1 MASTLGPLIPSII
14 AGSAQA
20 FDRIT
25 QATRVRAA
33 ADLVET
39 TAGAQS
45 AVIAAVWRAHGGCLI
60 VWTPTPDSADRCAND
75 LAFYLDDTGQ
85 AVHVLR
91 PREESSSG
99 FSSPTER
106 SARIEVLAALAA
118 GRPGVYCAPHAALRQ
133 RLPDAA
139 QWRDLSLGLQRGKAY
154 EWEELL
160 ARLVSLGYE
169 RADVVSAVGEFA
181 VRGGIVDCFPATAE
195 YPLRLEFFGDT
206 LESIRTF
213 SLSDQRSIG
222 SQESTLIV
230 PWRDD
235 DPGAHGVFIGEYA
248 PDALV
253 VVENA
258 ELIIAVDQSLSAER
272 DDQTVAQA
280 DEDTEVVSGATSA
293 APKAGASEAAKAAEV
308 EPARKTIPKIAGVPG
323 AGAAE
328 VAPGPK
334 PGLKRPGLHD
344 AASPFSLADISARV
358 NTHPILTFAGAGP
371 RVTRDADVTVAL
383 PSVPAPSF
391 NRSMERFVEDVRAR
405 VATGQLVA
413 IASVGHRRIHEVLD
427 EHAVAVS
434 ATPKL
439 WRRGDGGRVVVAD
452 GALDCGFEL
461 TSLGLTVLGDAELF
475 GQPAHRQRLRAAK
488 ESVPITE
495 ADLEVGEYFVH
506 TGHGIGRYLGLEHI
520 VVNDVGRD
528 FLTLAYA
535 GHDRLYVP
543 VEMMHLVRRYV
554 AGDGAAPRLS
564 KMGGSDWAR
573 TRSRV
578 REAVDKIA
586 EGLVRLYAERER
598 AQGHAF
604 AADTPWQAELEE
616 SFPYDETP
624 DQRGAIDAVKA
635 DMERPRP
642 MDRLIC
648 GDVGYG
654 KTEVAIRAA
663 FKAIM
668 DQEQVALLAPTTV
681 LAAQHFRTFT
691 QRFAA
696 FPVNV
701 VLLSRLRSKA
711 EQKVSIGKLA
721 DGTADLAI
729 GTHRLLQRDVG
740 FKRLGLVIV
749 DEEQR
754 FGVAHKER
762 LKELRRSVDVLTL
775 SATPIPRTLHMGL
788 VGVRDMSLIQTA
800 PSDRVAIKTIV
811 APTSD
816 ALIASALRQELD
828 RGGQVY
834 FVHNRIESI
843 YAVRDALQSL
853 APRARIVVGHG
864 QMREREL
871 EDVMIGFVNGDFDI
885 LVSTTI
891 IENGLDIPNVN
902 TIVVNNA
909 DHFGLAQLYQL
920 RGRVGRSAHQAYAHF
935 LYQPHRAL
943 SEAAQGRLEAIREFS
958 HLGSGLRLA
967 MRDLEIRG
975 AGNLLGHAQSGFIAA
990 VGFDAYTQILHEA
1003 VAQLRGERIE
1013 PDVPPP
1019 VIDVRVSAYVPAAYV
1034 RNANQKIALY
1044 QRIAAARTLDAIGA
1058 IAEELRDRYGPLPK
1072 EVDAL
1077 LELARLRL
1085 LASAKGVEK
1094 LSLEQRRLTL
1104 EVGRRFSLS
1113 ESALPALTSL
1123 TRGNFRFTQGS
1134 IVAHLPPGDGAGGGR
1149 LAAIREIVA
1158 AL

>member
-1 MASTLGPLIPSII
+1 MPSTLGPLIPRII
-14 AGSAQA
+14 ETSAEEL
-20 FDRIT
+20 DRIV
-25 QATRVRAA
+25 QAARARAA
-33 ADLVET
+33 ADVIEVSVGSQP
-39 TAGAQS
+39 A
-45 AVIAAVWRAHGGCLI
+45 IAAALWRARGGSII
-60 VWTPTPDSADRCAND
+60 VWTPTPDSADRFVND
-75 LAFYLDDTGQ
+75 LAFYLDD
-85 AVHVLR
+85 ADEIVHVLR
-91 PREESSSG
+91 PRELSDPALA
-99 FSSPTER
+99 SPTER
-106 SARIEVLAALAA
+106 SARIEVLSSLAA
-118 GRPGVYCAPHAALRQ
+118 RRPGVYCVPHAALRQ
-133 RLPDAA
+133 QLPNATLWREQSRL
-139 QWRDLSLGLQRGKAY
+139 LQRGEEY
-154 EWEELL
+154 DWEAML
-160 ARLVSLGYE
+160 AQLVSLGYD
-169 RADVVSAVGEFA
+169 RAEVVSAVGEFA
-181 VRGGIVDCFPATAE
+181 VRGGIVDCFPATAD
-195 YPLRLEFFGDT
+195 YPLRLEFFGDK

-222 SQESTLIV
+222 SLESALIV

-235 DPGAHGVFIGEYA
+235 DPGADGVFLGDYA
-248 PDALV
+248 PDALF

-258 ELIIAVDQSLSAER
+258 ELTIAVDQSLSNER
-272 DDQTVAQA
+272 DDETVAHA
-280 DEDTEVVSGATSA
+280 DDDVEAG
-293 APKAGASEAAKAAEV
+293 KAASEPTTDRKKR
-308 EPARKTIPKIAGVPG
+308 EPNPANAFT
-323 AGAAE
+323 
-328 VAPGPK
+328 
-334 PGLKRPGLHD
+334 LD
-344 AASPFSLADISARV
+344 DIFARV
-358 NTHPILTFAGAGP
+358 NRHAIVNFAGSGP
-371 RVTRDADVTVAL
+371 RVTRAADVTAAL

-391 NRSMERFVEDVRAR
+391 GRSMERFVQDVRAR
-405 VATGQLVA
+405 MAAGELVA
-413 IASVGHRRIHEVLD
+413 IASVGHRRIHEVLE
-427 EHAVAVS
+427 EHDVAVS
-434 ATPKL
+434 PVPRTWK
-439 WRRGDGGRVVVAD
+439 RGDGGRVVVTD
-452 GALDCGFEL
+452 GAIDSGFEL
-461 TSLGLTVLGDAELF
+461 TSLGVVVLGDAELF
-475 GQPAHRQRLRAAK
+475 GHPARRQKLRAAK
-488 ESVPITE
+488 EGVPITE
-495 ADLEVGEYFVH
+495 ADLKPGEYFVH
-506 TGHGIGRYLGLEHI
+506 AGHGIGQYLGLEHI
-520 VVNDVGRD
+520 VVNGVGRD
-528 FLTLAYA
+528 FLALAYA
-535 GHDRLYVP
+535 GKDRLYVP
-543 VEMMHLVRRYV
+543 VEMMHVVRRYV

-586 EGLVRLYAERER
+586 EGLVRLYAARER
-598 AQGHAF
+598 AEGHPF
-604 AADTPWQAELEE
+604 APDTPWQAELEE

-624 DQRGAIDAVKA
+624 DQRTAIDTVKE

-668 DQEQVALLAPTTV
+668 DQKQVALLAPTTV
-681 LAAQHFRTFT
+681 LAAQHYRTFT

-701 VLLSRLRSKA
+701 VLLSRLRTKA
-711 EQKVSIGKLA
+711 EQKESIAQLA
-721 DGTADLAI
+721 DGSADLAI

-788 VGVRDMSLIQTA
+788 AGVRDMSLIQT
-800 PSDRVAIKTIV
+800 PPNDRVAIKTIV

-816 ALIASALRQELD
+816 VLIASALRQELD
-828 RGGQVY
+828 RGGQIY

-843 YAVRDALQSL
+843 YAVRDALQAL
-853 APRARIVVGHG
+853 APRARIAVGHG
-864 QMREREL
+864 QMHEREL

-902 TIVVNNA
+902 TIIVNNA

-920 RGRVGRSAHQAYAHF
+920 RGRVGRSAHQAYAYL

-943 SEAAQGRLEAIREFS
+943 SEGSQGRLEAIREFS

-1003 VAQLRGERIE
+1003 VAQLRGEQIE
-1013 PDVPPP
+1013 GDVPPP
-1019 VIDVRVSAYVPAAYV
+1019 VIDVRVSAYLPSAYV
-1034 RNANQKIALY
+1034 RSATQKIALY
-1044 QRIAAARTLDAIGA
+1044 QGIAAARTLDAIAA

-1072 EVDAL
+1072 EAEAL
-1077 LELARLRL
+1077 LELSRLRL

-1134 IVAHLPPGDGAGGGR
+1134 IVAHLPPHDDAGDGK
-1149 LAAIREIVA
+1149 LATVREIIA

>member
-1 MASTLGPLIPSII
+1 MASALGPLIPSII

-20 FDRIT
+20 FDRIL
-25 QATRVRAA
+25 QAMRVRAA
-33 ADLVET
+33 ADVVET
-39 TAGAQS
+39 AAGAQP
-45 AVIAAVWRAHGGCLI
+45 AVVAAVWRARGGCII
-60 VWTPTPDSADRCAND
+60 VWTPTPDTADRFAND
-75 LAFYLDDTGQ
+75 LAFYLEDTGQ
-85 AVHVLR
+85 AVHALR
-91 PREESSSG
+91 PREESNTG
-99 FSSPTER
+99 LSSPTER
-106 SARIEVLAALAA
+106 SARLEVLAALVA
-118 GRPGVYCAPHAALRQ
+118 GRPGVYCVPHASLRQ

-139 QWRDLSLGLQRGKAY
+139 QWREQSLDLQRGKAY
-154 EWEELL
+154 EWEEVL

-181 VRGGIVDCFPATAE
+181 VRGGIIDCFPATSE

-206 LESIRTF
+206 LDSIRTF

-222 SQESTLIV
+222 SQESALIV

-235 DPGAHGVFIGEYA
+235 DPGAGGVFIGEYA
-248 PDALV
+248 PDALF

-258 ELIIAVDQSLSAER
+258 ELIIAVDQSLSAAR
-272 DDQTVAQA
+272 DDQTVAHA
-280 DEDTEVVSGATSA
+280 DAEAGDEAAAPAPGTPRSFGIVSLPGSTSA
-293 APKAGASEAAKAAEV
+293 ALAPSDA
-308 EPARKTIPKIAGVPG
+308 PAF
-323 AGAAE
+323 GAATSSPDQN
-328 VAPGPK
+328 A
-334 PGLKRPGLHD
+334 R
-344 AASPFSLADISARV
+344 PFSLDQIAARV
-358 NTHPILTFAGAGP
+358 NKCPIVSFAGAGP
-371 RVTRDADVTVAL
+371 RVTRAPDVSVAIA
-383 PSVPAPSF
+383 SVPAPAF

-405 VATGQLVA
+405 VAAGQLVA
-413 IASVGHRRIHEVLD
+413 IASVGHRRIREVLD
-427 EHAVAVS
+427 EHDVAVA
-434 ATPKL
+434 AAPKI
-439 WRRGDGGRVVVAD
+439 WKCGDGGCVIVSD
-452 GALDCGFEL
+452 GALDSGFEL
-461 TSLGLTVLGDAELF
+461 TSLGVTVLGDAELF
-475 GQPAHRQRLRAAK
+475 GQPAHRQKLRAAK

-506 TGHGIGRYLGLEHI
+506 AGHGIGRYLGLEHI

-554 AGDGAAPRLS
+554 AGEGAAPRLS
-564 KMGGSDWAR
+564 RMGGSDWAR

-598 AQGHAF
+598 AQGHPF
-604 AADTPWQAELEE
+604 APDTPWQAELEE

-624 DQRGAIDAVKA
+624 DQRSAIEAVKH

-668 DQEQVALLAPTTV
+668 DQKQVALLAPTTV

-711 EQKVSIGKLA
+711 EQKVAIGQLA

-800 PSDRVAIKTIV
+800 PSDRIAIKTAV

-828 RGGQVY
+828 RGGQTY

-843 YAVRDALQSL
+843 YAVRDAIQAL
-853 APRARIVVGHG
+853 APRASVVVGHG

-902 TIVVNNA
+902 TIIINNA

-943 SEAAQGRLEAIREFS
+943 SEASQGRLEAIREFS

-1003 VAQLRGERIE
+1003 VAQLRGEHVE
-1013 PDVPPP
+1013 PDAPPP
-1019 VIDVRVSAYVPAAYV
+1019 VIDVRVSAYVPTAYV
-1034 RNANQKIALY
+1034 HNANQKIALY
-1044 QRIAAARTLDAIGA
+1044 QRIAAARTLEAIGA

-1104 EVGRRFSLS
+1104 EVGRRFSMS

-1123 TRGNFRFTQGS
+1123 TRGNFRFTEGS
-1134 IVAHLPPGDGAGGGR
+1134 IVAHLPPSDGAGGGK
-1149 LAAIREIVA
+1149 LATIREIIA

>member
-1 MASTLGPLIPSII
+1 MPSTLGPLIPAII
-14 AGSAQA
+14 ESSVEALDRIAQA
-20 FDRIT
+20 
-25 QATRVRAA
+25 ARVRAA
-33 ADLVET
+33 ADVIEVST
-39 TAGAQS
+39 SAQP
-45 AVIAAVWRAHGGCLI
+45 AIVAALWRARGGCVI
-60 VWTPTPDSADRCAND
+60 VWAPTPDAADRFVND
-75 LAFYLDDTGQ
+75 LAFYLDDTGDL
-85 AVHVLR
+85 AHVLR
-91 PREESSSG
+91 PREESNQG
-99 FSSPTER
+99 LSSPTER

-118 GRPGVYCAPHAALRQ
+118 RQPGVYCVPHAALRQ
-133 RLPDAA
+133 PLPDAVM
-139 QWRDLSLGLQRGKAY
+139 WREQSRSLQRG
-154 EWEELL
+154 EEHDWEALL
-160 ARLVSLGYE
+160 AQLVELGYE
-169 RADVVSAVGEFA
+169 RVDAVSAVGEFA
-181 VRGGIVDCFPATAE
+181 VRGGIIDCFPATSE
-195 YPLRLEFFGDT
+195 YPLRLEFFGDK
-206 LESIRTF
+206 LESIRIF

-222 SQESTLIV
+222 SLECARIV

-235 DPGAHGVFIGEYA
+235 DPGERGSFLGDYE
-248 PDALV
+248 PDALF

-258 ELIIAVDQSLSAER
+258 ELIIAVDQSLSSER
-272 DDQTVAQA
+272 DDETVAHA
-280 DEDTEVVSGATSA
+280 DANVDRDSGDTA
-293 APKAGASEAAKAAEV
+293 AASKAGASEAAKAAAT
-308 EPARKTIPKIAGVPG
+308 EPVRETIPRLAGVPG
-323 AGAAE
+323 AGAADGALE
-328 VAPGPK
+328 QS
-334 PGLKRPGLHD
+334 RFT
-344 AASPFSLADISARV
+344 FSLAEISARV
-358 NTHPILTFAGAGP
+358 DRHAIVSFAGSGP
-371 RVTRDADVTVAL
+371 RITRAADIAVAV

-391 NRSMERFVEDVRAR
+391 GRSMERFVQDVRAR
-405 VATGQLVA
+405 SAAGELVA
-413 IASVGHRRIHEVLD
+413 IASVGHRRIHEVLE
-427 EHAVAVS
+427 EHDVAVS
-434 ATPKL
+434 PVLRTWK
-439 WRRGDGGRVVVAD
+439 RGDGGRVVVAD
-452 GALDCGFEL
+452 GAIDAGLEL
-461 TSLGLTVLGDAELF
+461 TSLGLVVLGDSELF
-475 GQPAHRQRLRAAK
+475 GHPARRQKLRAAK
-488 ESVPITE
+488 EGVPITE
-495 ADLEVGEYFVH
+495 ADLKPGEYFVH
-506 TGHGIGRYLGLEHI
+506 ASHGIGQYLGLEHI

-535 GHDRLYVP
+535 GNDRLYVP
-543 VEMMHLVRRYV
+543 VEMMHLVRRYL

-598 AQGHAF
+598 AEGHPF
-604 AADTPWQAELEE
+604 APDTPWQAELEE

-624 DQRGAIDAVKA
+624 DQRTAIDTVKE
-635 DMERPRP
+635 DMERARP

-654 KTEVAIRAA
+654 KTEVAMRAA

-668 DQEQVALLAPTTV
+668 DQKQVALLAPTTV
-681 LAAQHFRTFT
+681 LAAQHYRTFT

-711 EQKVSIGKLA
+711 EQKDSIAQLA
-721 DGTADLAI
+721 DGSADLAI

-788 VGVRDMSLIQTA
+788 AGVRDMSLIQT
-800 PSDRVAIKTIV
+800 PPNDRVAIKTIV

-816 ALIASALRQELD
+816 VLIASALRQELD

-843 YAVRDALQSL
+843 YAVREALQAL
-853 APRARIVVGHG
+853 MPRARIAVGHG
-864 QMREREL
+864 QMHEREL

-902 TIVVNNA
+902 TIIVNNA

-920 RGRVGRSAHQAYAHF
+920 RGRVGRSAHQAYAYF

-943 SEAAQGRLEAIREFS
+943 TESSRGRLEAIREFS

-1003 VAQLRGERIE
+1003 VAQLRGEQIE
-1013 PDVPPP
+1013 PDTPPP
-1019 VIDVRVSAYVPAAYV
+1019 VIDVRVSAYLPTAYV
-1034 RNANQKIALY
+1034 RSATQKITLY
-1044 QRIAAARTLDAIGA
+1044 QRIAAARTLDAVGA
-1058 IAEELRDRYGPLPK
+1058 LASELRDRYGPLPK
-1072 EVDAL
+1072 EAEAL
-1077 LELARLRL
+1077 LELSRLRL

-1113 ESALPALTSL
+1113 ESALPTLTSL

-1134 IVAHLPPGDGAGGGR
+1134 IVAHLPPHDDAGDGK
-1149 LAAIREIVA
+1149 LATVREIIA